1 MANGN
6 PLEQLEQFDQIFAKI
21 YEGTRARTV
30 EQQQKKAL
38 IVIDGD
44 ELLLYRRNHPVQR
57 FPGLQPP
64 LYNKM
69 KTLGHVPLAIYCLLY
84 DQTDKLLTDDVLAN
98 VSAYRAAIERNAR
111 NLDTSEEADRGTLRQ
126 PSLICAKATALLDTA
141 IARRGLSGKE
151 FAAFIQ
157 ETRDD
162 IASLLAAAARA
173 QLDACDAL
181 VTHIR
186 QDVLSKEQ
194 WQDLRVLVLGPYMAR
209 QGELFLQYF
218 SQLLDTPMQGDRR
231 LVYYDGEDLE
241 GAFDRLGTIMLDSA
255 ASDAI
260 FGDRERMHRDVLAD
274 ETTLYLQDLAT
285 GRKLN

>member
-141 IARRGLSGKE
+141 IARRGVSGKE